1 MAARDLNPLQ
11 QGKLK
16 FVSPWIWAHWNFACG
31 TWREH
36 VSLWK
41 SKAFKPKLTGARN
54 RTEKRWVR
62 CYTDIAFPAYC
73 LPIKQGKRDNFF
85 WTRGR
90 FHFGKPSN
98 PAKRAEVPAAQQCRG
113 LINKATPGRTVAR
126 PFFRFRL
133 HACAFYVLLPILQ
146 RFGRDTIAG
155 STRGKITEKQTNL
168 CCKFCSYFL
177 KTSQEQL
184 QTWKN
189 LQAMWKASS
198 AEIECMMRSDSAC
211 WFVRMMIFMMPCSRF
226 AVSTCT
232 KIKTTDQKTHS
243 YHMLCQVEGVK
254 KEQDPNNDNSTALC
268 CVSVREAHPA
278 AFWLSTLL
286 WSIFSALLGRRYQ
299 QKSEMI
305 QP

>member
-1 MAARDLNPLQ
+1 MARGENTCHFERARHSNQ
-11 QGKLK
+11 SWQERATGQ
-16 FVSPWIWAHWNFACG
+16 
-31 TWREH
+31 
-36 VSLWK
+36 K
-41 SKAFKPKLTGARN
+41 SDESVATLTLPFLHI
-54 RTEKRWVR
+54 V
-62 CYTDIAFPAYC
+62 C
-73 LPIKQGKRDNFF
+73 LIKQGKRDNFF
-85 WTRGR
+85 GHEGG
-90 FHFGKPSN
+90 FILAN
-98 PAKRAEVPAAQQCRG
+98 PRTLPKGPAAQQCRG

-177 KTSQEQL
+177 KTFQEQL

-243 YHMLCQVEGVK
+243 M
-254 KEQDPNNDNSTALC
+254 S
-268 CVSVREAHPA
+268 
-278 AFWLSTLL
+278 
-286 WSIFSALLGRRYQ
+286 GRGGQERAGPKQ
-299 QKSEMI
+299 W
-305 QP
+305 